1 MSIYVF
7 KDNYIIMPIDFSNMD
22 TVISVRVNKEVK
34 EYAKEVA
41 NSAGLT
47 LSSVYTLSENYYK

>member
-1 MSIYVF
+1 
-7 KDNYIIMPIDFSNMD
+7 MPIDLSNMD